1 VTADDARA
9 LRDRLEET
17 QGALRE
23 ARAELEAL
31 RRRVAELEHDARTPR
46 AGSEVDELRRQ
57 LKSQGEELEAAH
69 AREERLLLESDAR
82 GARLIALSAELDRY
96 RATARRAE
104 PPVKKL
110 EVRPKEG
117 GAPKPPP
124 PPPKRAPKP
133 AAATREPSLE
143 ASEPPAADDEP
154 APARPA
160 PRGPAPLPPQRPNNP
175 RPMTPGRILVGGSAE
190 EVRTPRGI
198 FVERGAGERTP
209 PAAAAG
215 CALPVLAMLL
225 ALAVVLGLG

>member
-1 VTADDARA
+1 MTADDARA

-17 QGALRE
+17 QVALRE

-31 RRRVAELEHDARTPR
+31 RRRVAELEAEAQAPR
-46 AGSEVDELRRQ
+46 GGSEVDELRRQ
-57 LKSQGEELEAAH
+57 LKSQGEALEAAH

-133 AAATREPSLE
+133 PAATREPSPAPE
-143 ASEPPAADDEP
+143 AGKRPAADDEP
-154 APARPA
+154 APARP
-160 PRGPAPLPPQRPNNP
+160 RHTQLPPQRPNNP
-175 RPMTPGRILVGGSAE
+175 RPMTPGRIIVGGSAE
-190 EVRTPRGI
+190 DAPSSS
-198 FVERGAGERTP
+198 ERLA

-215 CALPVLAMLL
+215 CALPVLATLL
-225 ALAVVLGLG
+225 ALAVVLAAG